1 MTNIYITNKTWGIK
15 KEYVVEIISVDGK
28 INQDTNY
35 TCTDRI
41 ATLELSP
48 TQVVTYCIYDRD
60 DPTGRRFFKSSFE
73 LPFYTLTIDERTARC
88 ICDNIWESRP
98 NIVNRS
104 DVYLGVE
111 FLFEYKNPVDRML
124 ETKNKKENKNMKA
137 YEDVVLVKLVTSG
150 PATIGWFGTP
160 YKRDLMKVVVKR
172 AEGEYDDP
180 EKAILALYMK
190 ALSGGHTPFHSRM
203 NKAMKMMYAAIDK
216 EREIEEAKLAR
227 EEKIDHTFGEN
238 IVESF
243 KETFNATEVSQEI
256 ATSINN
262 SLNRLT
268 SYVKR
273 LKETN
278 KKMELN
284 SIYGVNNAKVEKKG
298 EAWTWDE
305 ISFLNRH
312 YNSKSTKSIAMA
324 LGRSEAAVRAKAKR
338 LGIKKGGKTN
348 G

>member
-1 MTNIYITNKTWGIK
+1 LGPDNFDVTITIK
-15 KEYVVEIISVDGK
+15 DPWTYE
-28 INQDTNY
+28 
-35 TCTDRI
+35 
-41 ATLELSP
+41 TLSNEFLIDHIP
-48 TQVVTYCIYDRD
+48 NGNDY
-60 DPTGRRFFKSSFE
+60 GRMIVNMLTIE
-73 LPFYTLTIDERTARC
+73 HPHLTLT
-88 ICDNIWESRP
+88 WEYHRMDQRIIITTSKYGIAYVDSTDP
-98 NIVNRS
+98 ESN
-104 DVYLGVE
+104 YPWQK
-111 FLFEYKNPVDRML
+111 LFND
-124 ETKNKKENKNMKA
+124 KENKSM
-137 YEDVVLVKLVTSG
+137 EHHELRLVKLVTSG

-216 EREIEEAKLAR
+216 EREIEEDKLAR
-227 EEKIDHTFGEN
+227 EEKRAQHSFGEDV
-238 IVESF
+238 VEQF

-256 ATSINN
+256 ATNINN

-268 SYVKR
+268 SYANR
-273 LKETN
+273 LKETV
-278 KKMELN
+278 KKIELN
-284 SIYGVNNAKVEKKG
+284 SVYGANNAKVENKG
-298 EAWTWDE
+298 EPWTWDE

-324 LGRSEAAVRAKAKR
+324 LGRSEYAVRSKAKR

>member
-1 MTNIYITNKTWGIK
+1 MDYTVEFIRKSTIEGLKAVPINLGLTVEINPRLGTDIFDVTITIKEPWTYGTLSNEFSIDHIPNGNDYGRMIVYMLTTAHPHLTLTWEYHRMDRRIIITNDP
-15 KEYVVEIISVDGK
+15 E
-28 INQDTNY
+28 
-35 TCTDRI
+35 
-41 ATLELSP
+41 
-48 TQVVTYCIYDRD
+48 RD
-60 DPTGRRFFKSSFE
+60 YPWQK
-73 LPFYTLTIDERTARC
+73 
-88 ICDNIWESRP
+88 
-98 NIVNRS
+98 
-104 DVYLGVE
+104 
-111 FLFEYKNPVDRML
+111 LFND
-124 ETKNKKENKNMKA
+124 KENKPM
-137 YEDVVLVKLVTSG
+137 EHHELRLVKLVTSG

-227 EEKIDHTFGEN
+227 EEKRAQHSFGEDV
-238 IVESF
+238 VEQF

-256 ATSINN
+256 ATNINN

-268 SYVKR
+268 SYANR
-273 LKETN
+273 LKETI
-278 KKMELN
+278 KKMESN
-284 SIYGVNNAKVEKKG
+284 SVYGVNNAKVEKKG

-324 LGRSEAAVRAKAKR
+324 LGRSEYAVRSKAKR